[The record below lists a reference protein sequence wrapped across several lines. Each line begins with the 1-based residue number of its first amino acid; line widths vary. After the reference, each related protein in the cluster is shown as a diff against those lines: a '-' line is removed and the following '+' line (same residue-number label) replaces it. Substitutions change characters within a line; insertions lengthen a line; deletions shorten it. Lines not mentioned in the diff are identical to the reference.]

1 MAKAYADWVTRS
13 PELKGASQFI
23 IDPPALYAAGIEPV
37 YVPTRLPL
45 GSPSA
50 MNTRTTRVKNSVDV
64 KMTADCIECAHTYPN
79 IGTYVLVSGDS
90 DFIHVINSLRAIGK
104 RVIIIGVSWSTSRR
118 LADQV
123 DGLIL
128 YDIDV
133 DPEHLP
139 EPEPT
144 PASTER
150 SSRSNG
156 GNRQQLSEVM
166 RQIEEIVRSERQA
179 GRTPL
184 LTSLKQ
190 RIMRRVPG
198 FDEKKLGFSGFKKLM
213 LRTAEEGTIKLVT
226 VGLVDWVIMADE
238 PDPVEA
244 HSEPGSDRGSV
255 ETVAADEEVVLDDQ
269 SRSEPTAVV
278 ETAAE
283 SDSAVSDVETTS
295 TEAAGQPAEA
305 GETDITPETL
315 VAAETSSES
324 DSLTVELPTETEA
337 SSDAGESEAMD
348 EVAPPALSPELA
360 TALEETLAH
369 LELPRGP
376 GDGQDGRRINDLVIM
391 ADMLEH
397 QAGIT
402 HVAFNFLLA
411 QICEALHQG
420 LEAEHPEITGR
431 WGGRTYSRTYV
442 TRLLRELGDKE
453 IFLRDWHQERNE
465 ETGRTSRF
473 RTFNLNRTHPLVRE
487 ALISQWGP
495 DTNTGAH
502 EPEVAVE
509 EAPEAPPEMETSD
522 QLTAPTGEVAMEE
535 TVEEETPAPPA
546 RTARRRGGRRQSVS
560 EATETSDQ
568 AVSEAEAPESV
579 ADEAVAAP
587 PARPSRRRG
596 RQLQTAEDVPQT
608 SEQAPEQPGAE
619 EAEPG
624 ESEVVEAAPAR
635 PSRRRGR
642 QRQTAEEVPQTPEQA
657 SEQPSAEE
665 AGSGESEV
673 VEGAPARPS
682 RRRGRQ
688 RQTAEDVP
696 QTPEQVSDPSEAG
709 ASDLGG
715 SEVVETPPARPSRRR
730 GRQRQ
735 TAEEVSPS
743 SEQVAGP
750 SEAGASESAIAAVV
764 EDPVPDAEPAP
775 AAVD

>member
-1 MAKAYADWVTRS
+1 MVAKAYADWVTRS
-13 PELKGASQFI
+13 PELRGASQFI

-133 DPEHLP
+133 DPEHQP
-139 EPEPT
+139 EPEPV
-144 PASTER
+144 PAAADR
-150 SSRSNG
+150 SSRANG
-156 GNRQQLSEVM
+156 GNRQQLSDVM

-244 HSEPGSDRGSV
+244 HTESTSERGSV

-269 SRSEPTAVV
+269 SQSGPASDTETVAEAKGVAFDAASPATEVTDQRSEEAETETLAAAAETLSESDSVTV
-278 ETAAE
+278 ELPAETEALSDAAE
-283 SDSAVSDVETTS
+283 SDVT
-295 TEAAGQPAEA
+295 
-305 GETDITPETL
+305 
-315 VAAETSSES
+315 
-324 DSLTVELPTETEA
+324 
-337 SSDAGESEAMD
+337 D
-348 EVAPPALSPELA
+348 EVAPTALSPELVKV
-360 TALEETLAH
+360 LEETLSQ

-376 GDGQDGRRINDLVIM
+376 GDGQDGRRLTDLVIM

-397 QAGIT
+397 QEGIT

-411 QICEALHQG
+411 EVCGALQQG
-420 LEAEHPEITGR
+420 LDAEHPEITSR

-473 RTFNLNRTHPLVRE
+473 RTFNLNRSHPLVRE
-487 ALISQWGP
+487 ALVSQWGP
-495 DTNTGAH
+495 DTDTIDH
-502 EPEVAVE
+502 EPEVLVE
-509 EAPEAPPEMETSD
+509 QPPET
-522 QLTAPTGEVAMEE
+522 PPEE
-535 TVEEETPAPPA
+535 H
-546 RTARRRGGRRQSVS
+546 SL
-560 EATETSDQ
+560 ATETVDESPVP
-568 AVSEAEAPESV
+568 ASEVEAHAGEITSPPV
-579 ADEAVAAP
+579 AQ
-587 PARPSRRRG
+587 PSRRRG
-596 RQLQTAEDVPQT
+596 RQRQPAEEESQTVGQVPSESGSAE
-608 SEQAPEQPGAE
+608 APAE
-619 EAEPG
+619 EATP
-624 ESEVVEAAPAR
+624 SAVAR

-642 QRQTAEEVPQTPEQA
+642 QRQ
-657 SEQPSAEE
+657 SAEE
-665 AGSGESEV
+665 ESQT
-673 VEGAPARPS
+673 EGQVPSETGTEEAPAEESTPSATARPPRRRGGQRQAAEDAAPTVEQAASGADAEEAHATESQVAETTPAQSPRPS

-688 RQTAEDVP
+688 RQSAEESLPSPDGGPGPDGVAVAED
-696 QTPEQVSDPSEAG
+696 S
-709 ASDLGG
+709 
-715 SEVVETPPARPSRRR
+715 
-730 GRQRQ
+730 
-735 TAEEVSPS
+735 
-743 SEQVAGP
+743 
-750 SEAGASESAIAAVV
+750 
-764 EDPVPDAEPAP
+764 VPDAEPAP
-775 AAVD
+775 AEVD

>member
-13 PELKGASQFI
+13 PELRGASQFI

-45 GSPSA
+45 GTPSA

-64 KMTADCIECAHTYPN
+64 KMTADCIECAHSYPN

-133 DPEHLP
+133 DPEHQP
-139 EPEPT
+139 EPAPV
-144 PASTER
+144 PSASDR

-156 GNRQQLSEVM
+156 ANRQQLSDVM

-244 HSEPGSDRGSV
+244 HPEPGSDRGSV
-255 ETVAADEEVVLDDQ
+255 EAVAADEEVVLDDHHQ
-269 SRSEPTAVV
+269 AEPAVGAETIAEAVSVASGLDSAPAETAEQPTAQS
-278 ETAAE
+278 ETE
-283 SDSAVSDVETTS
+283 TPVAV
-295 TEAAGQPAEA
+295 A
-305 GETDITPETL
+305 ETL
-315 VAAETSSES
+315 SES
-324 DSLTVELPTETEA
+324 DSVSVELPIETEA
-337 SSDAGESEAMD
+337 SSDAAESDAAD
-348 EVAPPALSPELA
+348 EVAPPALSPELVK
-360 TALEETLAH
+360 ALDETLAQ

-376 GDGQDGRRINDLVIM
+376 GDGQDGRRLTDLVIM

-397 QAGIT
+397 QEGIT

-411 QICEALHQG
+411 EVCGALEQG

-487 ALISQWGP
+487 ALVSQWGP
-495 DTNTGAH
+495 DTDTVIH
-502 EPEVAVE
+502 EPE
-509 EAPEAPPEMETSD
+509 
-522 QLTAPTGEVAMEE
+522 
-535 TVEEETPAPPA
+535 PPA
-546 RTARRRGGRRQSVS
+546 E
-560 EATETSDQ
+560 EATETPA
-568 AVSEAEAPESV
+568 AVEPVEELPASTNEVEAEAQAEETAP
-579 ADEAVAAP
+579 P

-596 RQLQTAEDVPQT
+596 RRAQPASETTESSDQAPTQAEASESVSEEAAPAPPASPSRRRGRQRQTAEETTQSSDRVPQET
-608 SEQAPEQPGAE
+608 ETG
-619 EAEPG
+619 EAGTG
-624 ESEVVEAAPAR
+624 ESEAVEAAPAR

-642 QRQTAEEVPQTPEQA
+642 QRQSADAASQPTDQAPDRSAAEGPEPA
-657 SEQPSAEE
+657 AI
-665 AGSGESEV
+665 
-673 VEGAPARPS
+673 APADGP
-682 RRRGRQ
+682 
-688 RQTAEDVP
+688 AVE
-696 QTPEQVSDPSEAG
+696 PEP
-709 ASDLGG
+709 
-715 SEVVETPPARPSRRR
+715 T
-730 GRQRQ
+730 
-735 TAEEVSPS
+735 
-743 SEQVAGP
+743 
-750 SEAGASESAIAAVV
+750 
-764 EDPVPDAEPAP
+764 P
-775 AAVD
+775 AAPD

>member
-1 MAKAYADWVTRS
+1 MVAKAYADWVTRS
-13 PELKGASQFI
+13 PELRGASQFI

-133 DPEHLP
+133 DPEHQP
-139 EPEPT
+139 EPEPV
-144 PASTER
+144 PAAADR
-150 SSRSNG
+150 SSRANG
-156 GNRQQLSEVM
+156 GNRQQLSDVM

-244 HSEPGSDRGSV
+244 HTESTSERGSV
-255 ETVAADEEVVLDDQ
+255 ETVAADEEVILDDQ
-269 SRSEPTAVV
+269 SQSEPASDTETVAEAKDVAFDAASPATEATDQRSEVAETETLAAAAETLSESDSVTV
-278 ETAAE
+278 ELPAETEALSDAAE
-283 SDSAVSDVETTS
+283 SDVT
-295 TEAAGQPAEA
+295 
-305 GETDITPETL
+305 
-315 VAAETSSES
+315 
-324 DSLTVELPTETEA
+324 
-337 SSDAGESEAMD
+337 D
-348 EVAPPALSPELA
+348 EVAPTALSPELVKV
-360 TALEETLAH
+360 LEETLSQ

-376 GDGQDGRRINDLVIM
+376 GDGQDGRRLTDLVIM

-397 QAGIT
+397 QEGIT

-411 QICEALHQG
+411 EVCGALQQG
-420 LEAEHPEITGR
+420 LDAEHPEITSR

-473 RTFNLNRTHPLVRE
+473 RTFNLNRSHPLVRE
-487 ALISQWGP
+487 ALVSQWGP
-495 DTNTGAH
+495 DTDTIDH
-502 EPEVAVE
+502 EPEVLVE
-509 EAPEAPPEMETSD
+509 QPPETS
-522 QLTAPTGEVAMEE
+522 PEE
-535 TVEEETPAPPA
+535 H
-546 RTARRRGGRRQSVS
+546 SL
-560 EATETSDQ
+560 ATETVD
-568 AVSEAEAPESV
+568 ESPV
-579 ADEAVAAP
+579 
-587 PARPSRRRG
+587 PA
-596 RQLQTAEDVPQT
+596 
-608 SEQAPEQPGAE
+608 
-619 EAEPG
+619 
-624 ESEVVEAAPAR
+624 SEVEAHAGEITSPPVAR

-642 QRQTAEEVPQTPEQA
+642 QRQPAEEESQTVGQVP
-657 SEQPSAEE
+657 SEAGSAEAPAEE
-665 AGSGESEV
+665 ATPSAV
-673 VEGAPARPS
+673 ARPS

-688 RQTAEDVP
+688 RQSAEEESQTVGQVPSETGTEEAPAEESTPSATARPSRRRGGQRQAAEDAAPTVE
-696 QTPEQVSDPSEAG
+696 QAASGADAEEAQATESQVAETTPAQSP
-709 ASDLGG
+709 
-715 SEVVETPPARPSRRR
+715 RPSRRR

-735 TAEEVSPS
+735 STEESLPSPDGGPGPDGVAVAEDS
-743 SEQVAGP
+743 
-750 SEAGASESAIAAVV
+750 
-764 EDPVPDAEPAP
+764 VPDAEPAP
-775 AAVD
+775 AEVD